1 MTTYIIGDL
10 RTGRRIQTV
19 PAVRGPWS
27 DVLNEA
33 GEVSCTVSLRDPVV
47 HRLGLKES
55 AKPGKAFLAAV
66 DGDLVVQAGP
76 IWLHDYRADTG
87 LLTMSAAGMWSYFD
101 HRRILPVLAGR
112 SPTDPT
118 TDTRYAPA
126 STDPLG
132 PWPTDTRKSLQ
143 GIARAL
149 VAQAQSWTG
158 GNVPVI
164 LPGEVA
170 GSNERTFRGAELV
183 AVGEALRDLTRAEGG
198 PDIRFEPRLTSDR
211 LGVEWVMR
219 IGTPTQPLLFSAVE
233 PSFTVGS
240 AKSPVSN
247 LSTVVSGRGVASN
260 VYAMGGRG
268 ANESLVA
275 VGANAALL
283 DQGYPVLEVVD
294 SSRSTVTLQS
304 TLNEYVGELTRRSKA
319 PTETWKFSHQ
329 TSEQPFLSGYTVGDF
344 ARVRVVDDL
353 YHGPIDPPRR
363 MRILSRSGDAE
374 GRRVEVELQP
384 EVV

>member
-19 PAVRGPWS
+19 PALAGPWS
-27 DVLNEA
+27 DVLNDA

-55 AKPGKAFLAAV
+55 AKPGKAFLAALV
-66 DGDLVVQAGP
+66 DDLVVQAGP
-76 IWLHDYRADTG
+76 IWTHSYDADSG
-87 LLTMSAAGMWSYFD
+87 RLTMSAAGMWSYFD

-126 STDPLG
+126 SIDPAG

-149 VAQAQSWTG
+149 VEQAQAWTG

-164 LPGEVA
+164 LPAEIPGT
-170 GSNERTFRGAELV
+170 NERVYRGVDLSQ
-183 AVGEALRDLTRAEGG
+183 VGQALRDLTAVDGG
-198 PDIRFEPRLTSDR
+198 PDVRFEPRLTSDR

-219 IGTPTQPLLFSAVE
+219 IGTPTQPLLFSPLE
-233 PSFTVGS
+233 STFTVGS
-240 AKSPVSN
+240 PKSPVSGFKT
-247 LSTVVSGRGVASN
+247 SVSARGVASH
-260 VYAMGGRG
+260 VYASAGRG
-268 ANESLVA
+268 ANKA
-275 VGANAALL
+275 IVGLGVNQPLL
-283 DQGYPVLEVVD
+283 DAGYPVLELVD
-294 SSRSTVTLQS
+294 SSRSTVTEQ
-304 TLNEYVGELTRRSKA
+304 TTIDAFAQELRLRSAA
-319 PTETWKFSHQ
+319 PTETWEFAHQ
-329 TSEQPFLSGYTVGDF
+329 TSEQPFLSGYSVGDF

-353 YHGPIDPPRR
+353 YHGPIDPPAR
-363 MRILSRSGDAE
+363 MRIVSRSGDAE
-374 GRRVEVELQP
+374 GRRVVVKFQP